1 MQEANVTLDAP
12 EVMMIDDSAT
22 RGNDRRLSDSATR
35 RPFRAFRFQGKSSN
49 SDILVHV
56 DSDAPCI
63 ASVTCL
69 TPTAPWRYGPPA
81 AGCRM
86 VCDAL
91 SVLKAW
97 HHMYS
102 LCGQSHC
109 VPYEITVHC
118 WSSISDFPG
127 LTRVRLKSEP
137 QV

>member
-22 RGNDRRLSDSATR
+22 RGNDRRLGDSATR
-35 RPFRAFRFQGKSSN
+35 RPFRVFPFQGKSSN

-63 ASVTCL
+63 VSVTCL
-69 TPTAPWRYGPPA
+69 TPTAPWRYGPTA

-86 VCDAL
+86 VRDAL

-97 HHMYS
+97 HHM
-102 LCGQSHC
+102 
-109 VPYEITVHC
+109 
-118 WSSISDFPG
+118 
-127 LTRVRLKSEP
+127 
-137 QV
+137 